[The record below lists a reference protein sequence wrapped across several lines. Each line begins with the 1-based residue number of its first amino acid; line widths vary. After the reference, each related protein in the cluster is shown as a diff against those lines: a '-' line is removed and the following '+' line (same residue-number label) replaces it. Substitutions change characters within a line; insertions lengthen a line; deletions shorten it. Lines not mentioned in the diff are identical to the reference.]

1 MQYVNDKVTLIID
14 EAFLKDA
21 GTYTLIA
28 RNNSGE
34 ATTECNV
41 VVKGLIPV
49 ETSDSEVASDLE
61 LIKPSVQLPLKDI
74 SVFEG
79 KTVRLDCII
88 VGQPEPE
95 VSVFLIVL
103 SILIQF
109 QL

>member
-21 GTYTLIA
+21 GTYTLKA
-28 RNNSGE
+28 RNNFGE

-61 LIKPSVQLPLKDI
+61 LIKPSVQLSLKDI